1 MTAVPAAAV
10 ETPVAEGAATDRLA
24 ALFAAHSNRLYRLAR
39 RLAPSADDAMDLVQE
54 VYLRAGRAL
63 DRVPVGAH
71 AEEPWLVQTLVNLR
85 RDQWRREQV
94 RRRSTPVAPA
104 NDPRPD
110 AERTLTARDTVWR
123 ALDRLS
129 PRRRAVIVMHELD
142 DVPVV
147 AIATLL
153 GVSRVTVRWHL
164 AAGRRE
170 LARIITEQGGVPCR
184 N

>member
-1 MTAVPAAAV
+1 MSAVPAVPV
-10 ETPVAEGAATDRLA
+10 ELPVAEGASSDRLE
-24 ALFAAHSNRLYRLAR
+24 ALFDVHYDRLYRLAR
-39 RLAPSADDAMDLVQE
+39 RLAPTADDAMDLVQE

-63 DRVPVGAH
+63 DRIPVGTD

-94 RRRSTPVAPA
+94 RRRLTPVAPA
-104 NDPRPD
+104 ADPRPD
-110 AERTLTARDTVWR
+110 AERTLAARETVWR
-123 ALDRLS
+123 ALERLP

-142 DVPVV
+142 EVPVA

-164 AAGRRE
+164 AIGRRE
-170 LARIITEQGGVPCR
+170 LARIITEQGGMTCR
-184 N
+184 D